1 MSDSA
6 KTIIIFDDDNDILS
20 ICSYIL
26 EESGW
31 NVHTFEDCND
41 IVNRVSKIR
50 PDVILMDNWI
60 PDTGGITATRT
71 LKEDEDLKDIPVVYF
86 SANSDIESLAKA
98 AGAETYLAK
107 PFDLDD
113 LVSAITNVAH
123 K

>member
-1 MSDSA
+1 MSDPA

-26 EESGW
+26 EEHGW

-41 IVNRVSKIR
+41 IVNRVSVIM

-60 PDTGGITATRT
+60 PDTGGIKATRT
-71 LKEDEDLKDIPVVYF
+71 LKENEDLKNIPVVYF
-86 SANSDIESLAKA
+86 SANSDIESLAGA

-113 LVSAITNVAH
+113 LVSTIAKVAH

>member
-1 MSDSA
+1 MSDPA

-20 ICSYIL
+20 ICSFIL
-26 EESGW
+26 EENGW

-41 IVNRVSKIR
+41 IVNRVSMIR

-60 PDTGGITATRT
+60 PDTGGIKATRT
-71 LKEDEDLKDIPVVYF
+71 LKEDEDLRDIPVVYF